1 MKKILI
7 AGAGGP
13 ASEGVINSLI
23 KFGSKFEIIGMG
35 ADASDLVLSN
45 AKRKYLVPMA
55 TDPAYFEKL
64 LEIIEHEKPDLLHA
78 QNDTEVLEIS
88 KNREALQKVG
98 VLTFLPDHATIKT
111 CVDKWKSYNA
121 FLKAGITVP
130 RNIVINDEKDLKE
143 AFTSLS
149 GSQNQIWLRA
159 NVVGGGGIGALP
171 ASDFDFAK
179 NWISHHRGWSKFL
192 AAELL
197 TRNTVTWMSIWYEGK
212 LVVAQTRARGGW
224 VHGNRTLSGVTGVTK
239 IGRTMTD
246 PIVTRIAQESIF
258 AVDDKPHGIFAVDMT
273 YDDKGM
279 PNPTE
284 INIGRFFTTVLFFTQ
299 AGINFPEIYADLI
312 LEKKFPDLDKKVNPL
327 EDNLLWFRGMD
338 SFPRLLTEQDYLN
351 EISRL

>member
-1 MKKILI
+1 MI
-7 AGAGGP
+7 
-13 ASEGVINSLI
+13 
-23 KFGSKFEIIGMG
+23 
-35 ADASDLVLSN
+35 
-45 AKRKYLVPMA
+45 
-55 TDPAYFEKL
+55 
-64 LEIIEHEKPDLLHA
+64 
-78 QNDTEVLEIS
+78 
-88 KNREALQKVG
+88 
-98 VLTFLPDHATIKT
+98 
-111 CVDKWKSYNA
+111 
-121 FLKAGITVP
+121 
-130 RNIVINDEKDLKE
+130 DEKDLKE

-338 SFPRLLTEQDYLN
+338 SLPRLLTEQDYLN